1 MALDEQMLAA
11 VRVPQRG
18 MTGVWEMTKPKIE
31 YAELS
36 DTYGKFLVEP
46 LERGF
51 GVTLG
56 NALRRVLL
64 SSIPGAA
71 VTSVK
76 IENVLH
82 EFSTIPGVVEDVT
95 QLILNLKEL
104 SFKLHSD
111 KPKLLRLDVKGK
123 RTSPRAI
130 SSPTP
135 RWRSST
141 PTCTIATLDGKN
153 AHLVMELVVERGKGY
168 VPAERH
174 RKSEHVI
181 GVIPVDSVFSPIQ
194 KVNYGVEDTRVGHA
208 TDYDRLVLEVWTDGS
223 IRPEE
228 ALQESARLLIDYFR
242 LFVGAAAGTEVAV
255 GPQADETNKLAT
267 MPIEELDLSVR
278 PYNCLKRAGINTVGD
293 LLQRT
298 EDEVVNVKNFGRK
311 SLDEVKEKLAGARAR
326 AAAEGR
332 LMGAGTEGAPSR
344 ARHRRA
350 DGVVPRAGRGA
361 DRARADHH
369 DGAQGQGNQEGRG
382 PDDRSRAAE
391 RPRARGGRSPS

>member
-1 MALDEQMLAA
+1 MNDGRMLMTATG
-11 VRVPQRG
+11 VRVPNG
-18 MTGVWEMTKPKIE
+18 GLTDVWDITKPKIE

-36 DTYGKFLVEP
+36 DTYGKFVVEP

-64 SSIPGAA
+64 SSISGAA

-95 QLILNLKEL
+95 QVILNLKEL

-111 KPKLLRLDVKGK
+111 KPKLLRLDVRGK
-123 RTSPRAI
+123 KDVVAGDLQPDAEVEI
-130 SSPTP
+130 LNPDLH
-135 RWRSST
+135 
-141 PTCTIATLDGKN
+141 IATLDGKN
-153 AHLVMELVVERGKGY
+153 AHLAMELVVERGKGY
-168 VPAERH
+168 IPAERH

-194 KVNYGVEDTRVGHA
+194 KVNYAVEDTRVGHA
-208 TDYDRLVLEVWTDGS
+208 SDFDRLVLEVWTDGS

-228 ALQESARLLIDYFR
+228 ALQDSARLLIDCFR
-242 LFVGAAAGTEVAV
+242 LFVGTAV
-255 GPQADETNKLAT
+255 GPEVVAGPQAEETNKIAA

-278 PYNCLKRAGINTVGD
+278 PYNCLKRAGINTLGD

-298 EDEVVNVKNFGRK
+298 EEEVVNVKNFGRK
-311 SLDEVKEKLAGARAR
+311 SLDEVKEKLAALGL
-326 AAAEGR
+326 E
-332 LMGAGTEGAPSR
+332 L
-344 ARHRRA
+344 RR
-350 DGVVPRAGRGA
+350 RGA
-361 DRARADHH
+361 
-369 DGAQGQGNQEGRG
+369 
-382 PDDRSRAAE
+382 
-391 RPRARGGRSPS
+391 

>member
-1 MALDEQMLAA
+1 MDESMVMVTPG
-11 VRVPQRG
+11 VRVPNRG
-18 MTGVWEMTKPKIE
+18 LADVWDTTKGKIE

-36 DTYGKFLVEP
+36 DTYGKFVVEP

-95 QLILNLKEL
+95 QVILNLKEL

-111 KPKLLRLDVKGK
+111 KPKLLRLDVRGK
-123 RTSPRAI
+123 KDVLAGDLQPDAEVEVLN
-130 SSPTP
+130 PDLH
-135 RWRSST
+135 
-141 PTCTIATLDGKN
+141 IASLDGKN
-153 AHLVMELVVERGKGY
+153 AHLAMELVVERGKGY
-168 VPAERH
+168 VQAERH

-194 KVNYGVEDTRVGHA
+194 KVNYVVEDTRVGHA

-228 ALQESARLLIDYFR
+228 ALQESARLLIDSFR
-242 LFVGAAAGTEVAV
+242 LFVGTAAGAEVV
-255 GPQADETNKLAT
+255 IGPQVDETNKIAA
-267 MPIEELDLSVR
+267 MPVEELDLSVR

-298 EDEVVNVKNFGRK
+298 EEEVVNVKNFGRK
-311 SLDEVKEKLAGARAR
+311 SLDEVKEKLAALGL
-326 AAAEGR
+326 E
-332 LMGAGTEGAPSR
+332 L
-344 ARHRRA
+344 RR
-350 DGVVPRAGRGA
+350 RGA
-361 DRARADHH
+361 
-369 DGAQGQGNQEGRG
+369 
-382 PDDRSRAAE
+382 
-391 RPRARGGRSPS
+391 

>member
-1 MALDEQMLAA
+1 MDDSMVMVTPG
-11 VRVPQRG
+11 VRVPNRG
-18 MTGVWEMTKPKIE
+18 LADVWDTTKGKIE

-36 DTYGKFLVEP
+36 DTYGKFVVEP

-51 GVTLG
+51 GTTLG

-95 QLILNLKEL
+95 QVILNLKEL

-111 KPKLLRLDVKGK
+111 KPKLLRFDVRGK
-123 RTSPRAI
+123 KDVLAGDLQPDAEVEVLN
-130 SSPTP
+130 PDLH
-135 RWRSST
+135 
-141 PTCTIATLDGKN
+141 IASLDGKN
-153 AHLVMELVVERGKGY
+153 AHLAMELVVERGKGY
-168 VPAERH
+168 VQAERH

-194 KVNYGVEDTRVGHA
+194 KVNYVVEDTRVGHA

-228 ALQESARLLIDYFR
+228 ALQESARLLIDSFR
-242 LFVGAAAGTEVAV
+242 LFVGTAAGTEVV
-255 GPQADETNKLAT
+255 IGPQVDETNKIAG
-267 MPIEELDLSVR
+267 MPLEELVLSVR

-298 EDEVVNVKNFGRK
+298 EEEVVNVKNFGRK
-311 SLDEVKEKLAGARAR
+311 SLDEVKEKLAALGL
-326 AAAEGR
+326 E
-332 LMGAGTEGAPSR
+332 L
-344 ARHRRA
+344 RR
-350 DGVVPRAGRGA
+350 RGA
-361 DRARADHH
+361 
-369 DGAQGQGNQEGRG
+369 
-382 PDDRSRAAE
+382 
-391 RPRARGGRSPS
+391 

>member
-1 MALDEQMLAA
+1 MDDSMVMVTPG
-11 VRVPQRG
+11 VRVPNRG
-18 MTGVWEMTKPKIE
+18 LADVWDTTKGKIE

-36 DTYGKFLVEP
+36 DTYGKFVVEP

-76 IENVLH
+76 IETVLH

-95 QLILNLKEL
+95 QVILNLKEL

-111 KPKLLRLDVKGK
+111 KPKLLRLDVRGK
-123 RTSPRAI
+123 KDVLAGDLQPDAEVEVLN
-130 SSPTP
+130 PDLH
-135 RWRSST
+135 
-141 PTCTIATLDGKN
+141 IASLDGKN
-153 AHLVMELVVERGKGY
+153 AHLAMELVVERGKGY
-168 VPAERH
+168 VQAERH

-181 GVIPVDSVFSPIQ
+181 GVIPVDSIFSPIQ
-194 KVNYGVEDTRVGHA
+194 KVNYVVEDTRVGHA

-228 ALQESARLLIDYFR
+228 ALQESARLLIDSFR
-242 LFVGAAAGTEVAV
+242 LFVGTAAGAEVV
-255 GPQADETNKLAT
+255 IGPQVDETNKIAG

-298 EDEVVNVKNFGRK
+298 EEEVVNVKNFGRK
-311 SLDEVKEKLAGARAR
+311 SLDEVKEKLATLGL
-326 AAAEGR
+326 E
-332 LMGAGTEGAPSR
+332 L
-344 ARHRRA
+344 RR
-350 DGVVPRAGRGA
+350 RGA
-361 DRARADHH
+361 
-369 DGAQGQGNQEGRG
+369 
-382 PDDRSRAAE
+382 
-391 RPRARGGRSPS
+391 